1 VRVSTIRKES
11 MIGGA
16 EVRQPVLGL
25 YIIARLEDQAT
36 AELRIRNGVT
46 KLSFLAHVIPRIF
59 CNGPL
64 ISQHFRRPA
73 AGSSPSLPPR
83 NSTFARRFV
92 TLMRSARSN
101 VRRSR
106 SRTGGQRAAQS
117 DEAAA
122 SRWRGGEGIF
132 SQGTA
137 REAVRR
143 PRVGTPQ
150 RRSPSLI
157 VGIGNEAAT
166 AAR

>member
-1 VRVSTIRKES
+1 

-64 ISQHFRRPA
+64 ISQHFRRLV

-83 NSTFARRFV
+83 NSTFARPALRDV
-92 TLMRSARSN
+92 DEVGHARSN

-122 SRWRGGEGIF
+122 SRWRGGEGVF
-132 SQGTA
+132 RRALHGRGCGDHAWGPRSEGA
-137 REAVRR
+137 LPLLLASAKKRR
-143 PRVGTPQ
+143 PRHGE
-150 RRSPSLI
+150 
-157 VGIGNEAAT
+157 N
-166 AAR
+166 